1 MAVPDR
7 PSRILI
13 LYNTDYDAELT
24 AGVEASVSA
33 VQASAQAISAALVE
47 SGFSTEMVGLHG
59 LEVVELMARLRADP
73 PELVFNLCES
83 MNGDPRNEPTMT
95 GLLDLYKIPYTGNGT
110 LALGSCLHKSR
121 TKDILH
127 GRGIA
132 TPPHRMIHSA
142 AELADPAFDALD
154 YPWFLKL
161 AHEDAS
167 VGITWENEV
176 HTPAALRA
184 RTAVM
189 LEEFGQSVLAER
201 FIAGREVN
209 VTLIGNGD
217 ELVVYPIHEI
227 DFSQMPEG
235 RPKIVSYAAKWEEG
249 HVDYL
254 GTVPVQ
260 LGERDAELSARAAA
274 IARATWQALG
284 LVDYG
289 RVDLRIDAAGQPWVI
304 DVNPN
309 CDISPGTGASRAA
322 AALGLSYPQLIER
335 IALVAWRRAH
345 RMGPGMERVTD
356 RGRA

>member
-1 MAVPDR
+1 MAVPER

-13 LYNTDYDAELT
+13 VYNTDYDAELT
-24 AGVEASVSA
+24 AGAEASVSA
-33 VQASAQAISAALVE
+33 VLASAQSIGNALLERGFAVE
-47 SGFSTEMVGLHG
+47 LYGLHG
-59 LEVVELMARLRADP
+59 LEVFELVERLRRDP
-73 PELVFNLCES
+73 PDLVFNLCES

-121 TKDILH
+121 TKDILR
-127 GRGIA
+127 GRGIP
-132 TPPHRMIHSA
+132 TPPHRMLNNA
-142 AELADPAFDALD
+142 AQIADPSLDELD

-176 HTPAALRA
+176 HSPAALRA
-184 RTAVM
+184 RARVM

-217 ELVVYPIHEI
+217 DLVVYPIHEI
-227 DFSQMPEG
+227 DFSKMPDG

-254 GTVPVQ
+254 GTVPVR
-260 LGERDAELSARAAA
+260 LGAADAELIARAEAV
-274 IARATWQALG
+274 ARATWDALG

-289 RVDLRIDAAGQPWVI
+289 RVDLRIDRDGQPWVI

-309 CDISPGTGASRAA
+309 CDISPDAGAPRAA
-322 AALGLSYPQLIER
+322 AAAGLPYPQLIER

-345 RMGPGMERVTD
+345 KLPTPK
-356 RGRA
+356 ASA

>member
-24 AGVEASVSA
+24 AGAEASVSA
-33 VQASAQAISAALVE
+33 VQASAQSIGNALVA
-47 SGFSTEMVGLHG
+47 SGFQIEMAGLHG
-59 LEVVELMARLRADP
+59 LEVFELVARLRQDP
-73 PELVFNLCES
+73 PDLVFNLCES

-121 TKDILH
+121 TKDILR
-127 GRGIA
+127 GRGIP
-132 TPPHRMIHSA
+132 TPPHFMIHSA
-142 AELADPAFDALD
+142 AQLADPSTIAMIDALD

-184 RTAVM
+184 RAGVM

-209 VTLIGNGD
+209 VTMIGNGED
-217 ELVVYPIHEI
+217 LVVYPIHEI
-227 DFSQMPEG
+227 DFSKMPDG

-249 HVDYL
+249 HIDYI
-254 GTVPVQ
+254 GTNPVR
-260 LGERDAELSARAAA
+260 LGEADAALIARAEAV
-274 IARATWQALG
+274 ARATWAALG

-289 RVDLRIDAAGQPWVI
+289 RVDLRIDGEGQPWVI

-309 CDISPGTGASRAA
+309 CDISPDAGAARASAA
-322 AALGLSYPQLIER
+322 AGLSYPQLIER

-345 RMGPGMERVTD
+345 KLPSPKSP
-356 RGRA
+356 A